1 MFFFFRKGID
11 LVAQILP
18 VICKKRF
25 HHGRE
30 QFKVNFIIAGD
41 GPKRIVLEE
50 VIEKNKLQ
58 KRYSRRIVVDLCRLL
73 KSLEF
78 LALAYTGIL

>member
-1 MFFFFRKGID
+1 MFIVRKGID

-18 VICKKRF
+18 TICKMRF
-25 HHGRE
+25 RHGS
-30 QFKVNFIIAGD
+30 QVFKVNFIVAGD

-58 KRYSRRIVVDLCRLL
+58 KR
-73 KSLEF
+73 
-78 LALAYTGIL
+78 